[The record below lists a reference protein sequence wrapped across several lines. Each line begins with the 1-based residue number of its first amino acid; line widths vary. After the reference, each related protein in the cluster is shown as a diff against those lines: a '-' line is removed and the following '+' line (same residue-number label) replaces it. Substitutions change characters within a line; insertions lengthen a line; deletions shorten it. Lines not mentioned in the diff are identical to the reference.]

1 MGKTIVVIGAGIV
14 AGVIGI
20 LGAYLMNQGSIERDY
35 VNQVNNI
42 KSDLDRITIELTGNL
57 LPKLESKTMSMTDAK
72 SSLSSLVDEANQLR
86 HRASSMDAPDK
97 YKSAHPHLIQGLDY
111 FVKSMQSGQDAFQ
124 YTENAL
130 AAGER
135 LQTPA
140 ATVIDAIFGSGSL
153 QNLSRMNNDDVLS
166 NVQAAKTAYN
176 NAITSYGQA
185 EDELK
190 TFYSLAQISIEQPLP
205 FKPSAPATR
214 EMLEECKSLGIPE
227 FTCSEEQILAKKK
240 LQ

>member
-1 MGKTIVVIGAGIV
+1 MGKTIVAIAVGIV
-14 AGVIGI
+14 AVVIGT
-20 LGAYLMNQGSIERDY
+20 LGAYLMHQESIERDY
-35 VNQVNNI
+35 VNQVRTI
-42 KSDLDRITIELTGNL
+42 KSDLDKITIELTGNL

-72 SSLSSLVDEANQLR
+72 SSLSSLVDDANRLHQ
-86 HRASSMDAPDK
+86 RASSMDVPDK

-111 FVKSMQSGQDAFQ
+111 FVKSMQAGKDAFK

-130 AAGER
+130 VASEQM
-135 LQTPA
+135 QTPPTA
-140 ATVIDAIFGSGSL
+140 VIGAIFGSGSL
-153 QNLSRMNNDDVLS
+153 PNLSGMNNDDVYS

-176 NAITSYGQA
+176 NAIMYYGQA

-205 FKPSAPATR
+205 FKPSAPPSQ

-227 FTCSEEQILAKKK
+227 FTCNEEQILAKKK